1 MLELK
6 LNGEDITSD
15 EYLEN
20 ALKLIPG
27 TGGLGWEGW
36 GGKAGERG
44 LELEEWGRVSSAKCV
59 PWSVESFLFPMGWR
73 SAEVLIGHYLI
84 TFGKWCLISFGKS
97 RAQST
102 S

>member
-36 GGKAGERG
+36 GGRARVGKLQGGGRRSEEHTS
-44 LELEEWGRVSSAKCV
+44 EL
-59 PWSVESFLFPMGWR
+59 
-73 SAEVLIGHYLI
+73 
-84 TFGKWCLISFGKS
+84 
-97 RAQST
+97 QSQR
-102 S
+102 